1 MGEGYRGP
9 SGPTGYLLRQLIHAF
24 HTTQEQGLR
33 PYGLN
38 SPQFGALFVL
48 DHEPGLS
55 SADLARTMGVTPQ
68 AANLLVAAMERDG
81 LVRREP
87 HPTNKRVLE
96 TYPTDEGLRRMRAAQ
111 TFIRGLEEQLLG
123 GLAPAERA
131 LVHRWLVT
139 AALAVSQAGQ
149 SVNDFERPSSTE
161 KSRRASRASSPSAG
175 SAGL

>member
-1 MGEGYRGP
+1 MPRATQLGEGYRGP

-33 PYGLN
+33 PYGLS

-55 SADLARTMGVTPQ
+55 SADLARAMGVTPQ
-68 AANLLVAAMERDG
+68 AANLLVAGMERDG

-87 HPTNKRVLE
+87 HPTHKRVLE

-111 TFIRGLEEQLLG
+111 AFIGDLEERLLA
-123 GLAPAERA
+123 GLGPAERE

-139 AALAVSQAGQ
+139 AAHAASQGSQ
-149 SVNDFERPSSTE
+149 SSVRDSARRSGKE
-161 KSRRASRASSPSAG
+161 KP
-175 SAGL
+175 

>member
-1 MGEGYRGP
+1 MPRATQLGEGYRGP

-33 PYGLN
+33 PYELS

-55 SADLARTMGVTPQ
+55 SADLARAMGVTPQ
-68 AANLLVAAMERDG
+68 AANLLVVAMERDG

-87 HPTNKRVLE
+87 HPTHKRVLE

-111 TFIRGLEEQLLG
+111 KFIGDLEERLMAGLG
-123 GLAPAERA
+123 PAEREFI
-131 LVHRWLVT
+131 HRWLVT
-139 AALAVSQAGQ
+139 AARVALQGSQS
-149 SVNDFERPSSTE
+149 SVKESA
-161 KSRRASRASSPSAG
+161 RR
-175 SAGL
+175 

>member
-1 MGEGYRGP
+1 MSCQDLANLSSSCYTWHVPRATQLGEGYRGP

-55 SADLARTMGVTPQ
+55 SADLARAMGVTPQ
-68 AANLLVAAMERDG
+68 AANLLVTAMEREG

-87 HPTNKRVLE
+87 HPTHKRVLE
-96 TYPTDEGLRRMRAAQ
+96 TYPTDEGLRRMRAAKA
-111 TFIRGLEEQLLG
+111 FIGDLEERLMDGLG
-123 GLAPAERA
+123 PAERDFI
-131 LVHRWLVT
+131 HRWLV
-139 AALAVSQAGQ
+139 AAAQA
-149 SVNDFERPSSTE
+149 
-161 KSRRASRASSPSAG
+161 AG
-175 SAGL
+175 SG

>member
-1 MGEGYRGP
+1 MPRATQLGEGYRGP

-33 PYGLN
+33 PYELS

-55 SADLARTMGVTPQ
+55 SADLARAMGVTPQ
-68 AANLLVAAMERDG
+68 AANLLVVAMERDG

-87 HPTNKRVLE
+87 HPTHKRVLE

-111 TFIRGLEEQLLG
+111 KFIGDLEERLMAGLG
-123 GLAPAERA
+123 PAQRE
-131 LVHRWLVT
+131 LIHGWLVS
-139 AALAVSQAGQ
+139 AAQVASQGSG
-149 SVNDFERPSSTE
+149 SV
-161 KSRRASRASSPSAG
+161 
-175 SAGL
+175 